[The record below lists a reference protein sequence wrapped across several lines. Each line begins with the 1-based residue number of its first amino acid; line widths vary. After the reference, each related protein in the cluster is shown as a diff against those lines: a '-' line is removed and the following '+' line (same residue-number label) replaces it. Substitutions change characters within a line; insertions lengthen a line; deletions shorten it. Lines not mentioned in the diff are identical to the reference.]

1 MEAVIDE
8 VPMRMSADSH
18 LPAHPD
24 VSRLLCLHLS
34 QTPFKMP
41 WSTVELKD
49 GRKIPQIAFGSAAHS
64 NESTSDIINQ
74 AIDVGFD
81 HVDTAQSGSIVL

>member
-1 MEAVIDE
+1 
-8 VPMRMSADSH
+8 
-18 LPAHPD
+18 
-24 VSRLLCLHLS
+24 
-34 QTPFKMP
+34 MP

-81 HVDTAQSGSIVL
+81 HIDTAQSGSIVL